1 MPSRGSCCTRARGT
15 RGCSSSA
22 SASFATGRRSNSANR
37 SFAATP
43 TTSSRSSRRVNSIPL
58 DPGSTRMFREAAQA
72 GAAVRAQLARNRDA
86 ARALGVK
93 LRAAAPRAVVTCAR
107 GSSDH
112 AATFAK
118 YLFETRVGVLTASAA
133 PSIASV
139 YGARQDLRD
148 CLFIVISQSGRSPD
162 LISTTEAAKEG
173 GALVVVL
180 VNDESSP
187 LAALADHTLP
197 LAAGE
202 ELSVAATKSFI
213 AALAALAQLATE
225 WIGDDVLRTALARA
239 PDDLERAWEL
249 GWDAALETLRP
260 AANLYVIGRGV
271 GLGIAQEAA
280 LKCKETCG
288 LHAEGFSAAEVR
300 HGPQALLQDDFPAL
314 IFSQGD
320 QTRAGIEALGRDLV
334 ARGVDVMIAGAEVKG
349 AIALPSIA
357 THPLIEPM
365 LFIQSFYRLAN
376 ALAIARGHDP
386 DRPPHLRKV
395 TETT

>member
-1 MPSRGSCCTRARGT
+1 M
-15 RGCSSSA
+15 
-22 SASFATGRRSNSANR
+22 
-37 SFAATP
+37 
-43 TTSSRSSRRVNSIPL
+43 
-58 DPGSTRMFREAAQA
+58 
-72 GAAVRAQLARNRDA
+72 
-86 ARALGVK
+86 
-93 LRAAAPRAVVTCAR
+93 APRAVVTCAR

-112 AATFAK
+112 AATYAK

-148 CLFIVISQSGRSPD
+148 CLFVVISQSGRSPD

-213 AALAALAQLATE
+213 ASLAALAQLATE

-239 PDDLERAWEL
+239 PDHLERAWEL

-320 QTRAGIEALGRDLV
+320 QTRAGIETLGRDLV

-376 ALAIARGHDP
+376 ALAIARGYDP